1 VREAFNFYTLKDMTI
16 NRIYIVIPVHNRKH
30 FTRECLLSLKRQ
42 TFQNFKVIV
51 IDDGS
56 TDGTGEMI
64 EKEFPDVILL
74 KGDGNL
80 WWAGATNL
88 GVEYALSQADQDDY
102 ILTLND
108 DIMVRP
114 TYLQTLLDA
123 ALNYPNSLIGSISVS
138 NEDEST
144 VVDAGVRINWL
155 IAKYTNLAGGR
166 RYKDILHESS
176 SIQKVD
182 VLPGRGTLI
191 PIEVFQKVGLYDFK
205 HLPHYGADYEFS
217 RRANMNGYNLLINYE
232 AVVISDVKMTGL
244 NNRVNKLGWSDLIR
258 SFFSIR
264 SANNL
269 TQRWRFARLC
279 CAGWRSPVF
288 YVCDVG
294 RVIVGSLLYQTG
306 FRSR

>member
-1 VREAFNFYTLKDMTI
+1 MAI
-16 NRIYIVIPVHNRKH
+16 NRICIIIPVHNRKH
-30 FTRECLLSLKRQ
+30 FTRECLLSLKKQ

-51 IDDGS
+51 VDDGS
-56 TDGTGEMI
+56 TDGTGKMI
-64 EKEFPDVILL
+64 EEEFPDVILL

-80 WWAGATNL
+80 WWTGAINM
-88 GVEYALSQADQDDY
+88 GVEYALVRAEQDDY

-108 DIMVRP
+108 DTMVRSD
-114 TYLQTLLDA
+114 YLQTLLDS
-123 ALNYPNSLIGSISVS
+123 ALKHPDSLIGSISVS
-138 NEDEST
+138 NKDESV

-155 IAKYTNLAGGR
+155 TAKYTNLAEGR
-166 RYKDILHESS
+166 GYNDILREDSLIH
-176 SIQKVD
+176 KVD

-191 PIEVFQKVGLYDFK
+191 PVEVFKQVGLYDFK
-205 HLPHYGADYEFS
+205 LLSHYGADYEFS

-269 TQRWRFARLC
+269 KYRWNFARLC
-279 CAGWRSPVF
+279 CAGWRFPVF

-294 RVIVGSLLYQTG
+294 RVIIGSLLYQTG
-306 FRSR
+306 LRNH